1 MKRSFDLLKKGRLPS
16 FVHASRIAVLLR
28 TVNFLK
34 THLWSLGV
42 LYIALLLSHFAPSLF
57 GVDSFNLPITVSPV
71 VSSFIVQTRRFA
83 KTTVACTAT
92 EPCQAHPALPP
103 ASSETFNRLGTDEYF
118 NVVVDLCSHDQ
129 TFEIEER
136 DLLERSYEDYLE
148 GSESVIVKGR
158 LRVNVDFLE
167 SISAFQFILSV
178 IKEGYKI
185 PFYYTPTPVILY
197 NNKSAFQNADFVL
210 SAITE
215 LLKVGSVV
223 ECPFPP
229 VVVNPL
235 SVSIQPNGKKRLILD
250 LRHVNVFFLSRS
262 LRLSLK
268 MRNRS
273 SSV

>member
-1 MKRSFDLLKKGRLPS
+1 MMKRSFDLLKKGRLPS
-16 FVHASRIAVLLR
+16 FVHPSRIAVLLR

-42 LYIALLLSHFAPSLF
+42 LYIPLLLSDFAHNSFLSSHFAHSLF
-57 GVDSFNLPITVSPV
+57 GVDSLKLPITVSPV
-71 VSSFIVQTRRFA
+71 VSSFIVQTSRFA

-103 ASSETFNRLGTDEYF
+103 ASGETLKRLGTDEYF

-129 TFEIEER
+129 TVEIEER

-158 LRVNVDFLE
+158 LRVNVDSWE
-167 SISAFQFILSV
+167 SIGAFHFILSV

-185 PFYYTPTPVILY
+185 PFYYTPTPVILH
-197 NNKSAFQNADFVL
+197 NNKSALQNSDFVL

-215 LLKVGSVV
+215 LLKVGSVWSV
-223 ECPFPP
+223 LFRRWLLIPCQFPF
-229 VVVNPL
+229 NPTGRKGL
-235 SVSIQPNGKKRLILD
+235 Y
-250 LRHVNVFFLSRS
+250 
-262 LRLSLK
+262 
-268 MRNRS
+268 
-273 SSV
+273 

>member
-1 MKRSFDLLKKGRLPS
+1 MKRNFDLLKEGLLPS

-42 LYIALLLSHFAPSLF
+42 LYIALLLSHFAHNSFLSSHFGHSLF
-57 GVDSFNLPITVSPV
+57 GIDSLNLLTSVSPV
-71 VSSFIVQTRRFA
+71 VSSGIGQTRRFV

-92 EPCQAHPALPP
+92 ESCQAHPTLPP

-118 NVVVDLCSHDQ
+118 IVVVDLCCHDQ
-129 TFEIEER
+129 NVGIEER

-158 LRVNVDFLE
+158 RRVMNVDFWE
-167 SISAFQFILSV
+167 SIGASQFILSV

-185 PFYYTPTPVILY
+185 PFYYTPTPVILH
-197 NNKSAFQNADFVL
+197 NNKPALQNSDFVL

-235 SVSIQPNGKKRLILD
+235 SVSIQHNGKKRLILD
-250 LRHVNVFFLSRS
+250 LRHVNFFCQEI
-262 LRLSLK
+262 
-268 MRNRS
+268 
-273 SSV
+273 